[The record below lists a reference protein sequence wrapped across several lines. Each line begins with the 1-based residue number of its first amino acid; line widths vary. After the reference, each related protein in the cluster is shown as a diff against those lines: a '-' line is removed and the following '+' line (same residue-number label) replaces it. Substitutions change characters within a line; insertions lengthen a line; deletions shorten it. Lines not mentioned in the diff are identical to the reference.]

1 VTRALFVTYHF
12 PPVGGA
18 GVQRS
23 VKFVRYLPE
32 FGYQPV
38 VLTGPGPTADRWTPT
53 DKSLGAEVPPSTDV
67 IRVQGPAPSRSSGM
81 RARAERWL
89 RLETSFARW
98 WQAGIASRGR
108 EARDVDLLYVSM
120 SPFESAPAVAALAQ
134 DLGRPWIADLRDP
147 WALDEM
153 IVYPTPLHRRLE
165 LARMERLLSSAASVV
180 VNTPEA
186 AQALVGQLPTIDP
199 GRVSAIPNGYDA
211 ADFAGPAPPR
221 RDPAFR
227 IVHAGYLHTELGY
240 AQARAGRL
248 RRVLGGGEVHVD
260 HLARSHVFLLRAL
273 DRLLDARPELAA
285 SVELHLAGVLS
296 PADRAAIEK
305 ELRRPEIVKTPGYLT
320 HAETIALLRSADLL
334 FLPMHG
340 LPPGRRARIVP
351 GKTYEYLA
359 AQRPILAAVP
369 DGDARDLLER
379 GGALLCRPAD
389 VDALTEALSRQL
401 DRADSREGSPGGP
414 RDFLERFERRNLTR
428 ELAAVFDEAVSRGE
442 PTQAAREPAGAP
454 S

>member
-1 VTRALFVTYHF
+1 VRRVLFVTYYF

-32 FGYQPV
+32 HGYEPV
-38 VLTGPGPTADRWTPT
+38 VLTGPGATTDRWTPA
-53 DKSLGAEVPPSTDV
+53 DESLGDEVPPSTDV
-67 IRVQGPAPSRSSGM
+67 IRVPGPVPARSSGI
-81 RARAERWL
+81 RGRAERWL
-89 RLETSFARW
+89 RLRTGFARW

-108 EARDVDLLYVSM
+108 EAGHVDLLYVSM
-120 SPFESAPAVAALAQ
+120 SPFESAPAVAALAH

-165 LARMERLLSSAASVV
+165 LARMEQLLSSAASVV

-186 AQALVGQLPTIDP
+186 AQALVRELPSVDP
-199 GRVSAIPNGYDA
+199 SRVSAIPNGYDA
-211 ADFAGPAPPR
+211 ADFAGPALAS

-240 AQARAGRL
+240 AQNRTGRL
-248 RRVLGGGEVHVD
+248 RRVLGGGEVHID

-273 DRLLDARPELAA
+273 DRLLDARPELAG

-296 PADRAAIEK
+296 PADRAAIDAEF
-305 ELRRPEIVKTPGYLT
+305 RRPEIVKTPGYLT
-320 HAETIALLRSADLL
+320 HTETIALLRSADLL

-340 LPPGRRARIVP
+340 LPLGRRARIVP

-379 GGALLCRPAD
+379 AGALLCRPTD
-389 VDALTEALSRQL
+389 VDGLTAALSEQL
-401 DRADSREGSPGGP
+401 DSFASAVRPAVGP

-428 ELAAVFDEAVSRGE
+428 ELAAVFDEAVSRGASRR
-442 PTQAAREPAGAP
+442 PAWEPAGAP

>member
-1 VTRALFVTYHF
+1 VTRVLFVTYHF

-32 FGYQPV
+32 HGYEPV
-38 VLTGPGPTADRWTPT
+38 VLTGPGPTTDRWTPA
-53 DKSLGAEVPPSTDV
+53 DASLAAEVPASTDV
-67 IRVQGPAPSRSSGM
+67 IRVQGPVPSRSSRV

-89 RLETSFARW
+89 RLRTGFARW

-108 EARDVDLLYVSM
+108 EAGHVDLLYASM
-120 SPFESAPAVAALAQ
+120 SPFESAPAVAALAR
-134 DLGRPWIADLRDP
+134 DLGLPWIADLRDP

-165 LARMERLLSSAASVV
+165 LARMERLLSSAASLVL
-180 VNTPEA
+180 NTPEA
-186 AQALVGQLPTIDP
+186 AHALMRQLPSIDP
-199 GRVSAIPNGYDA
+199 GRVSVIPNGYDA
-211 ADFAGPAPPR
+211 ADFAGPAPAR
-221 RDPAFR
+221 RDPGFR

-240 AQARAGRL
+240 AQKRTGRL
-248 RRVLGGGEVHVD
+248 RRVLGGDEVHVD

-273 DRLLDARPELAA
+273 DRLLDTRPELAG
-285 SVELHLAGVLS
+285 SIELHLAGVLS
-296 PADRAAIEK
+296 PADRTAIAA

-369 DGDARDLLER
+369 DGDARNLLER
-379 GGALLCRPAD
+379 AGALLCRPTD
-389 VDALTEALSRQL
+389 VEALSEALSEQL
-401 DRADSREGSPGGP
+401 DRADSDKGSPGGP

-428 ELAAVFDEAVSRGE
+428 ELAAVFDEAVSRGASRQVA
-442 PTQAAREPAGAP
+442 PAPAGAP
-454 S
+454 F